1 MKKKAGVFILLL
13 SLALSFS
20 AKAGFYAPCST
31 GQVLYYEILSPQE
44 VAVSYGAA
52 SCTITGALVIPSV
65 VEHEGVNYSV
75 TSIGAGAFEL
85 CNNLISIT
93 IPNTVTSIGNLVFY
107 GCSGLVSITVE
118 AGNPIYDSRN
128 MCNAIIRT
136 ADNTLIAG
144 CKNTTI
150 PYSVTSIGDYAFED
164 CSGLTSITI
173 PNSVTSIDRQ
183 AFYGCIGLTSITI
196 PNSVT
201 SIGDAAFYGCSGL
214 TSITI
219 PNSVTHIGHG
229 AFNYCSGLTSITVE
243 AGNPIYD
250 SRDMCNAIIW
260 TSADVLIAGCKNT
273 TIPYSIS
280 TIDGDA
286 FSGCSGLTSITI
298 PYFVTSMGPL
308 FPFNDCSGL
317 ASITVEAGNP
327 IYDSRDMCNAIIRT
341 SDNTLF
347 LGCKNTIIPNS
358 ITAIGFYAFSGCGDL
373 SSITIPNSVTSIGN
387 SAFAGCS
394 DLNSI
399 TIPSSI
405 TSIGSSAF
413 AGCSGLTSITIPNS
427 VTSIGDMAF
436 ESCSGLASITVEAG
450 NPIYDSRDM
459 CNAIIRTADNTL
471 LAGCKNTTIPNSVT
485 SIGIGAFL
493 GCSGLTSITI
503 PNSVASIGDAAFY
516 GCSGLTSITI
526 PNSVTSIAS
535 AAFMSCSGLTSIT
548 IPNSVT
554 SIGYGA
560 FFDCSGLSS
569 VIFESANPPVFE
581 ALGFP
586 WCNDN
591 FVLYV
596 PVGSAQNY
604 ETALDSILGIGNGV
618 RVVESNV
625 GIIDHNINDAL
636 TVYPNPTSDVVNVQ
650 LSISNE
656 QLDKVDIHLVD
667 AYGRLLDVVETPCMA
682 SPETTQINL
691 SRYAKGVYFVKA
703 VADGKTIAVRKVV
716 KR

>member
-1 MKKKAGVFILLL
+1 M
-13 SLALSFS
+13 ALSFS

-44 VAVSYGAA
+44 VAVSYGTA

-75 TSIGAGAFEL
+75 TSIGNSAFVYCSGL
-85 CNNLISIT
+85 TSIT
-93 IPNTVTSIGNLVFY
+93 IPNSVTLIEQNAFY
-107 GCSGLVSITVE
+107 GCSGLGSITVEAGNPMYDSRNMCNAIIRTADNTLIVGCKNTTIPYSVTSIGDDAFQDCSGLNSITLPNSVTSIGEWAFYGCSNLTSITIPNSVTLIEQNAFYGCSGLTSITIPNSVIQIGNGAFSNCSGLASITIE

-136 ADNTLIAG
+136 ADNTL
-144 CKNTTI
+144 
-150 PYSVTSIGDYAFED
+150 
-164 CSGLTSITI
+164 L
-173 PNSVTSIDRQ
+173 R
-183 AFYGCIGLTSITI
+183 
-196 PNSVT
+196 
-201 SIGDAAFYGCSGL
+201 
-214 TSITI
+214 
-219 PNSVTHIGHG
+219 
-229 AFNYCSGLTSITVE
+229 
-243 AGNPIYD
+243 
-250 SRDMCNAIIW
+250 
-260 TSADVLIAGCKNT
+260 
-273 TIPYSIS
+273 
-280 TIDGDA
+280 
-286 FSGCSGLTSITI
+286 
-298 PYFVTSMGPL
+298 
-308 FPFNDCSGL
+308 
-317 ASITVEAGNP
+317 
-327 IYDSRDMCNAIIRT
+327 
-341 SDNTLF
+341 
-347 LGCKNTIIPNS
+347 GCKNTIIPNS
-358 ITAIGFYAFSGCGDL
+358 VTSIVPGAFGKCSDL
-373 SSITIPNSVTSIGN
+373 SSITIPNSVTSIGIE
-387 SAFAGCS
+387 AFFGCS
-394 DLNSI
+394 D
-399 TIPSSI
+399 
-405 TSIGSSAF
+405 
-413 AGCSGLTSITIPNS
+413 
-427 VTSIGDMAF
+427 
-436 ESCSGLASITVEAG
+436 LASITVEAG

-471 LAGCKNTTIPNSVT
+471 IAGCKNTTIPNSVT
-485 SIGIGAFL
+485 SIGFEAFFGCSDLSSITIPNSVTFIGEGAFGNCSGL
-493 GCSGLTSITI
+493 ASITVEAGNPIYDSRDMCNAIIETAINTLISGCNNTTIPNSVTSIERAAFYGCSGLTSISI
-503 PNSVASIGDAAFY
+503 PNSVTSIDIQAFYGCSSLTSISIPNSVTSIDIQAFYGCSSLTSISIPNSVTSIGEEAFF

-526 PNSVTSIAS
+526 PNSVTSIGFG
-535 AAFMSCSGLTSIT
+535 AFFGCSRLTSIT

-581 ALGFP
+581 ALDFP

-682 SPETTQINL
+682 SPQTTQINL

>member
-13 SLALSFS
+13 GLALSFS

-44 VAVSYGAA
+44 VAVSYGTA

-93 IPNTVTSIGNLVFY
+93 IPNTVTSIGNLVFD

-150 PYSVTSIGDYAFED
+150 PNSVTSIDKLAFYD
-164 CSGLTSITI
+164 CIGLTSITI
-173 PNSVTSIDRQ
+173 PNSVASIGDA
-183 AFYGCIGLTSITI
+183 AFYGCSGLTSITI

-229 AFNYCSGLTSITVE
+229 AFEY
-243 AGNPIYD
+243 
-250 SRDMCNAIIW
+250 
-260 TSADVLIAGCKNT
+260 
-273 TIPYSIS
+273 
-280 TIDGDA
+280 
-286 FSGCSGLTSITI
+286 
-298 PYFVTSMGPL
+298 
-308 FPFNDCSGL
+308 CSGL

-327 IYDSRDMCNAIIRT
+327 IYDSRDMCNAIISIDGILITGCKNTTIPYSVSTIDGDAFSGCSGLTSITIPYSVTSMGPLFPFRDCSGLVSITVEAGNPIYDSRDMCNAIIRT
-341 SDNTLF
+341 ADNTLF

-358 ITAIGFYAFSGCGDL
+358 
-373 SSITIPNSVTSIGN
+373 VTSIGAD
-387 SAFAGCS
+387 AFSSCS

-485 SIGIGAFL
+485 LIGIGAFW

-581 ALGFP
+581 ALDFP

-682 SPETTQINL
+682 SPQTTQINL